1 MIKIKENIKDFLVFE
16 IADIFPENK
25 GEYSLYLLK
34 KYNISTW
41 DALGKIAKK
50 LRISMNSIGFGGLK
64 DKKAISHQFIT
75 IKNGPKKDIK
85 TKEYELIYLGKTSKP
100 MSKDLLLGN
109 KFEIVVK
116 NFHFD
121 QEKLDKELFFLKNYG
136 LPNYFDEQRFGS
148 VKKSKEFAV
157 KEIIKGNYE
166 KALYLILAEGSPV
179 DIQKTKKLRNCLKKY
194 WRDFEKCL
202 EFAKIK
208 WEKEL
213 LKFLIE
219 HKPSKRTFK
228 RALNLVDKEYLF
240 FLGNA
245 YQSYLWNQILKKI
258 IKLLEI
264 PHFEV
269 KYLLGSFLFYKE
281 VPEDKWQVLRSLK
294 LPLPAP
300 KLKLSE
306 QSDSINLAKIYE
318 EVCKKQGFSGLK
330 DLRTFIKGLI
340 LKTYPRSAVVF
351 AEDLSWKKL
360 EDNTIKLN
368 FFLTKGSYATLV
380 IKRIYYGC
388 KNS

>member
-1 MIKIKENIKDFLVFE
+1 MKIKEKLEDFIVYE
-16 IADIFPENK
+16 IADIFPEGK
-25 GEYSLYLLK
+25 GDFSLYLLK

-85 TKEYELIYLGKTSKP
+85 TKEYELVYLGQTTRP

-109 KFEIVVK
+109 KFEVIIRDFPVDEIK
-116 NFHFD
+116 FN
-121 QEKLDKELFFLKNYG
+121 KEVSLIKQYG

-148 VKKSKEFAV
+148 VKSSKEFAV

-166 KALYLILAEGSPV
+166 KALYLMLAEGSPA
-179 DIQKTKKLRNCLKKY
+179 DIQKTRKFRNCLKKH
-194 WRDFEKCL
+194 WGNFKECL

-213 LKFLIE
+213 LQFLIE

-245 YQSYLWNQILKKI
+245 YQSYLWNEILKEILKI
-258 IKLLEI
+258 LEI
-264 PHFEV
+264 SYFEAP
-269 KYLLGSFLFYKE
+269 YLLGNFYFYKE
-281 VPEDKWQVLRSLK
+281 VHEEKWEILRSLK

-300 KLKLSE
+300 KLNFKKETTSLNLS
-306 QSDSINLAKIYE
+306 QIYDE
-318 EVCKKQGFSGLK
+318 ICQREGFSGLK
-330 DLRTFIKGLI
+330 NLRTFIKGLI
-340 LKTYPRSAVVF
+340 FKTYPRPAVVF
-351 AEDLSWKKL
+351 PEDLDWQKL
-360 EDNTIKLN
+360 DNSTIKLI
-368 FFLTKGSYATLV
+368 FFLEKGSYATLV
-380 IKRIYYGC
+380 IKRLYYGYQ
-388 KNS
+388 NP